1 MAGSEPNG
9 RNLTWPLVGA
19 GACGVLVTVVFMAFT
34 FILNRMDRMF
44 ERLAECER
52 EVSQMRG
59 YIAGKEK
66 P

>member
-1 MAGSEPNG
+1 MAGAEPNG

-34 FILNRMDRMF
+34 FVLNRMDRMF
-44 ERLAECER
+44 ERLAQTER
-52 EVSQMRG
+52 ELSHLSG
-59 YIAGKEK
+59 YIEGKEK